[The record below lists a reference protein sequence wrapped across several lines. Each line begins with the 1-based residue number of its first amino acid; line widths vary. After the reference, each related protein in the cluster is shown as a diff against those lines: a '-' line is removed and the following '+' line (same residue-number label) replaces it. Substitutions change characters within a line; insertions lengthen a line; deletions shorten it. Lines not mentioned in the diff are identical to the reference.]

1 MTSTPTTRHHGSEE
15 TIILPSRIILVES
28 FIYVLASVYHARIAS
43 TGTGTG
49 TFPLARV
56 LIVVVACLG
65 LMIVLLYRCRCRYR
79 YDNGCQKERRVDASR
94 DPSPFRCTC
103 SIASGC
109 QGGCAVDSLMT
120 GAVLVPM
127 YLASISSYLDKYLVD
142 DNDSGNNEMGKYFE
156 VLALGAA
163 SSGMAFAFSMLV
175 VILSSGR
182 WLWINDLMVLKIQL
196 VLALPIFVLLVYYVN
211 YVSLLHSMPVMA
223 VWTAGIALALQTVFS
238 VVILKAYDSV
248 SYSVV
253 EKDDE
258 LKELSTSKLLLPV
271 TIGEWVACS
280 SMFTMILSDYFVR
293 YFVKSLD
300 ESATRLW
307 SEYGDVCNDFSH
319 VIVSQAGLVGC
330 VAGIVLATSFI
341 PAMNIFCRIAAVVGM
356 ALISIEVS
364 LYSLLGGNPICLP
377 SNILFSQPK
386 IPHFLFWICLFLT
399 GVDGSANFAIL
410 RQRFTW
416 IVYWAILLATFSL
429 LYAVFLSFDYFNFQ
443 KIPSVIVSRKLFH
456 FVAIALFVPVTRYSP
471 ALMSLAYAVAFC
483 LLLTIECVR
492 IRRDYASC
500 QHKNISS
507 SPVNTAIHYFCA
519 QIDRLYAIFLDEKD
533 LRGGNFIIT
542 HLSLLL
548 GCAIPCW
555 TCELLVSLADHFKF
569 RQDLAYPSLIGV
581 IVIGIGD
588 SFGAIVGKYFGK
600 TKWPDSKRSIEGS
613 LSMFVSMSC
622 CLCFGNFIGK
632 HVVFTLVAV
641 TLLEATTSQIDN
653 FVLPLA
659 AVTFLLMDPG

>member
-1 MTSTPTTRHHGSEE
+1 MTSTPTTRHLTAEE
-15 TIILPSRIILVES
+15 TLIRPSRMILVES
-28 FIYVLASVYHARIAS
+28 FIYASASVYHAIAN
-43 TGTGTG
+43 TGTGI
-49 TFPLARV
+49 FPSARV
-56 LIVVVACLG
+56 LVVIVTCLG
-65 LMIVLLYRCRCRYR
+65 LMTVLLYSYR
-79 YDNGCQKERRVDASR
+79 GRHCYTNGCPKERRVNASR
-94 DPSPFRCTC
+94 VPSPFRCTC
-103 SIASGC
+103 SVTSVC

-127 YLASISSYLDKYLVD
+127 YLAVISSYLDKYLG
-142 DNDSGNNEMGKYFE
+142 DNDHEWVMYFE

-163 SSGMAFAFSMLV
+163 SSGLAFVCSMLV

-196 VLALPIFVLLVYYVN
+196 VLALPIFVLLVGYVN
-211 YVSLLHSMPVMA
+211 YVSLLHTMPVAA
-223 VWTAGIALALQTVFS
+223 VWTAGIALTLQTVFS
-238 VVILKAYDSV
+238 VVILRAYGSV

-258 LKELSTSKLLLPV
+258 LKEQSTNKLLLPV
-271 TIGEWVACS
+271 TIGEWVALS
-280 SMFTMILSDYFVR
+280 FMFTMILSDYFVR

-300 ESATRLW
+300 ESATRLL
-307 SEYGDVCNDFSH
+307 SEYGGVCIDFSH

-356 ALISIEVS
+356 ALISIELS
-364 LYSLLGGNPICLP
+364 LYSLLVSNEICLP
-377 SNILFSQPK
+377 SNIFFNQPK
-386 IPHFLFWICLFLT
+386 TPHFLFWICLFLT
-399 GVDGSANFAIL
+399 GVDDSADFTIL

-416 IVYWAILLATFSL
+416 IVYWAILLVTFSF
-429 LYAVFLSFDYFNFQ
+429 LYTVFLSFDYFNFQ
-443 KIPSVIVSRKLFH
+443 KLPSVIVSRKLFH

-492 IRRDYASC
+492 IRRNYASC
-500 QHKNISS
+500 QHSNISS
-507 SPVNTAIHYFCA
+507 SPVNAAIHYLCA
-519 QIDRLYAIFLDEKD
+519 QIDRFYAIFLDDKD
-533 LRGGNFIIT
+533 IRGGNFVIT

-555 TCELLVSLADHFKF
+555 TCELLASLAYHSKF
-569 RQDLAYPSLIGV
+569 RQDFAYPSLIGV
-581 IVIGIGD
+581 IVIGVGD
-588 SFGAIVGKYFGK
+588 SFGAIVGKYWGK

-622 CLCFGNFIGK
+622 CLCFGNFIEN
-632 HVVFTLVAV
+632 HVIFTLVAV
-641 TLLEATTSQIDN
+641 TLLEASTSQIDN